1 MATLLAHIKV
11 VEGKEKFFEDLSREL
26 FEKTHANEDQVIHY
40 EYWRGRDRG
49 TYYALLAYPS
59 YLDFMLTHQITDHH
73 EEVTAKYDGVIEDI
87 DLEWLD
93 PVDGASK
100 LGPTDIQLLPSDA
113 PELALQYDKDHAV
126 LFQEWWNL
134 LRKK

>member
-40 EYWRGRDRG
+40 EYWRGRNRG

-87 DLEWLD
+87 TAAPGDQ
-93 PVDGASK
+93 V
-100 LGPTDIQLLPSDA
+100 GPKQLL
-113 PELALQYDKDHAV
+113 AV
-126 LFQEWWNL
+126 VATLGSKQV
-134 LRKK
+134 